1 MAIPNG
7 NSIGNSNGHRICHLK
22 KDVVLKELECY
33 EETRL
38 FEETRSDIE
47 SSVDKKGK
55 EKKRMDQEEIMID
68 EKEISIDIL
77 TRIWNFEEAKEKG
90 SGEALNINKIL
101 NDTSFTI
108 EEGPPVDFDFMD
120 MIIDKNQKDKSF
132 ISKENVKE
140 NMAKFDVT
148 SFIKRKNSSFHKEF

>member
-1 MAIPNG
+1 MA
-7 NSIGNSNGHRICHLK
+7 
-22 KDVVLKELECY
+22 VLKLSCLE
-33 EETRL
+33 
-38 FEETRSDIE
+38 FQDFV
-47 SSVDKKGK
+47 SVLNCLVLRNSCLDPSL
-55 EKKRMDQEEIMID
+55 EEINID
-68 EKEISIDIL
+68 EKEISNDIL
-77 TRIWNFEEAKEKG
+77 TRIWNFEDAKEKG

-108 EEGPPVDFDFMD
+108 EESPPIDFDFMD

-132 ISKENVKE
+132 MSKENVKE

>member
-38 FEETRSDIE
+38 FEETRSEIE

-132 ISKENVKE
+132 ISKE
-140 NMAKFDVT
+140 
-148 SFIKRKNSSFHKEF
+148 